1 MAAAKWSDVEANPK
15 YQALSDAGKAELKVR
30 YWNNVVGADPRLK
43 SLSDEG
49 VAQLHK
55 RFFGVLPG
63 EVTQTEPQD
72 NVDRTDN
79 GLGGDL
85 AGAWTVGANSLVAG
99 AGWAL
104 KAAGADQAGQ
114 AVMNVGE
121 KGMKAGRDMMSK
133 EGIEAGKKKFL
144 TTNWDES
151 VLTHPRALA
160 MAAVESLPGMV
171 IPMGATAVVART
183 AAAQA
188 AKKAAAIAAK
198 RGASAAVTDR
208 FAAKAAAAAMKKA
221 VIPASIVGEVAV
233 SASGVGQQTYS
244 EVMGMKPED
253 LDKSQTYRDT
263 VNHYIDNGLS
273 EEEARGMAQE
283 AVAMSASQIAAAI
296 SAPASAFAGYAGG
309 KWMGHVLG
317 EAPAGVGK
325 EAARGAATEIV
336 QEVPQS
342 AAEQFGQNA
351 GVKMRAD
358 ETRSLG
364 KDVAEAAAMGG
375 LVTGPMGGAMG
386 ALHGLGGK
394 GNEKPAP
401 SSQPAGD
408 QPNNPAAD
416 IPSDALR
423 QHAADLGDSEWDAQ
437 SRDEI
442 NAELV
447 RRGEQ
452 PVESI
457 TPPQD
462 AAPEAGQQEPPA
474 SAEPAAPATNEV
486 PGHVGYDLDQM
497 NTQQPVAPAPG
508 LGGIAD
514 RAQAQTAAQP
524 VEPPSANVDPKTGE
538 VIDELPALNDTQ
550 LVKEVRALMANGEP
564 PLAKEIAEKFGIDR
578 DRAGR
583 VLNAAWAVQRQSQ
596 VAAPATADV
605 TPQAPPAV
613 ANLGQQ
619 PAMAV
624 PAPAE
629 FPTMHLAQQALATG
643 GQAET
648 HRVVPKGARFVI
660 EPKPAAASEQSAAP
674 PPEAAQSQPEAPV
687 AQEDTVAAAVS
698 ALAAHRAVPAAKGQ
712 GKAWAEQEK
721 ALQENIKTAR
731 KAANAA
737 PAKPVAAPESSDL
750 NAEKFADLYREEHAK
765 QYPDRPLSADF
776 LKERGDHL
784 RKAIENKDTEAL
796 RSLNIGDRE
805 ANPVLRRIFES
816 ATGVKLPAGRGASHK
831 AVDQWAGVS
840 EEERAK
846 RDAGKKAASEEKAAQ
861 GALGAARRQAAA
873 ITVNS
878 PEGKSEAG
886 DKYVDRLISEGYD
899 YLHKRKK
906 GASYTTY
913 LANRATEMALPMT
926 HKALAEYARLAAAE
940 NAARQKPEAVAV
952 PEPAAEAP
960 VTTEEHRAGDRRHE
974 AGQIPAMERRGHD
987 RRIMRSGDQVI
998 NDDIHDRLA
1007 VKGLSDEAIAHAQ
1020 DAISEVLKDAVTGWG
1035 EARSGTLKDKAFIEA
1050 ERAAIE
1056 GDGPVFFVSM
1066 DIQNLGGLNAFHN
1079 NVEDEANA
1087 DYRGITD
1094 IILAGL
1100 EPLGKGSL
1108 FMRTGGDEI
1117 GAFIQG
1123 VDKAAIDAAMQGIR
1137 GKIKEYAT
1145 QRGFSDIPHKSDKS
1159 KQNGV
1164 SVHYGLAE
1172 VRIGAAAKQVYA
1184 EANAQLKAAV
1194 EGSKNVVRGRQEEGR
1209 SSGNAGSQGDAD
1221 RNPEDAAGKGNSESV
1236 RGVEGGSPP
1245 GNEVAGAKP
1254 ATEGKDQGAKP
1265 VVTERTTKPEQPGSK
1280 IEDFGETL
1288 HGARKHYAQ
1297 AYKDQI
1303 AASESIDMAVEPLS
1317 KSWPEPD
1324 YQKLLDDGV
1333 DPWIVAF
1340 VRVNRDAIPTKPK
1353 KAWKLKGWSEGASA
1367 LRDSAHKAL
1376 RGEHTADQIKEVMA
1390 KDRFNRSNQKI
1401 NGIIDLY
1408 LAVGHEKSLKGI
1420 DFSLSHYSLHGGV
1433 KYSPPKA
1440 IWTVS
1445 RESKSTA
1452 FGNWPTELAIGDTRE
1467 EAIAAFKAKYATMD
1481 APVAKKAEVKFTI
1494 YSRTTDDPR
1503 KFYIGKKVGKTYVD
1517 LKSFATSKEAR
1528 DFLESGHDELVRL
1541 LANNK
1546 EIPPE
1551 RRETND
1557 PRVGVDHRANLS
1569 SLNAVVQRLVD
1580 RSYATANGFSDAL
1593 ITHAGGSK
1601 LPGFIDV
1608 PLQSVPLSRGS
1619 DDVDASLNKLPAYR
1633 LSVFAKFL
1641 GNLNNTDTISVN
1653 GFYGLDIP
1661 GKRLVQSAMLS
1672 VGHNPQVRRSV
1683 IKLIPVDVMNN
1694 LAGTKFSADGLFSDK
1709 SMLGDG
1715 LAIDGEV
1722 PVGRA
1727 DPAVLAFVRAVAS
1740 VTAEVA
1746 FTDNISRVSLK
1757 NDPAVQAGK
1766 FDSVLG
1772 EFSGFSQDVTPQD
1785 FMDAFSFSGVQFGN
1799 YVEQSKRQQDL
1810 NNAYDALMDLAGVIG
1825 VPPKAL
1831 SLNGELGLAFGARG
1845 KGGKGSAAAHYE
1857 SGTVVINL
1865 TKGDGAGSLAHEWWH
1880 SVDNYFSRMRQGSGR
1895 HYMTDARDVSL
1906 AARGSNFVAAP
1917 GVRKEVVQAF
1927 GDIMR
1932 GINLTSVKE
1941 RSKNLDARR
1950 TKAYW
1955 STDIEMSAR
1964 AFESYVIAK
1973 LQDQGASNDYLAN
1986 IVSEAAWSLEE
1997 GYPYPTAGEIADI
2010 RAGFD
2015 TFFGVVQTKETDKGV
2030 AMFSIGQGGKVGMP
2044 ANTIRNMV
2052 DRMKA
2057 GAAGIVVRQSAKDL
2071 PRAVLDAADKQ
2082 GIPHDKIR
2090 GVHFAG
2096 VSYLVADNLTA
2107 KEVQAV
2113 VFHEAYVHGGL
2124 RSRYEGRVEA
2134 RMIDLANNLQGGGKP
2149 HVRVMRL
2156 AKQQGISLLA
2166 YERGLA
2172 NDGAKTERQKLA
2184 GLTEELMAHIGE
2196 TTGSLRAYL
2205 EEVVGMIRK
2214 FLRDVGLS
2222 DLSEMG
2228 ITDIR
2233 AELRMAREAYLN
2245 QVSNASG
2252 EPAFSRRGWSQDFPD
2267 AILGM
2272 DSATAQAHPD
2282 YAAAKAGDDAAALRL
2297 ARDLVT
2303 PEYVESIKA
2312 VLGDKKPTIVPVLA
2326 VESMGKNRIP
2336 VMVAN
2341 VLGERLGLPVTED
2354 IIQSKKVGRSAGD
2367 GFHRLATKVTFS
2379 GPVKPGDYL
2388 ILDDTLTQ
2396 GGTLAELKTHIEDAG
2411 GHVVLASALTGK
2423 QYSRKLALS
2432 SDTLGQ
2438 LRERFGSIENWWRD
2452 TFGHDFSGLTESEG
2466 RFLLKLKGSPRPDAV
2481 RDRILA
2487 ARDEGLRGLG
2497 ARDDSHGPDQQPVDD
2512 VSFSLRGESGKAQTS
2527 TVTNL
2532 RAWLRNQLAIRTQS
2546 SRTFNLLWHRGVGTQ
2561 YHKGT
2566 IDKHYKL
2573 VYDIGQEYLNGVAR
2587 NAADS
2592 MEAAPTL
2599 LGRMDGFKD
2608 WWRDAKSSVTSSQ
2621 DKKDLAAIAGP
2632 IFDGTLKDKKQYT
2645 DQELK
2650 KQFGLND
2657 KQVGLYREFR
2667 NAVEVSLHSLAKA
2680 EIFDR
2685 LKASKSLPK
2694 DVLDTLRDMDVDM
2707 DTFTK
2712 HIRSEMAKHLKAH
2725 AGDADVKKA
2734 VASGLASTKEINER
2748 INNLLSEGYAPLMRF
2763 GEYTV
2768 TVRDKAGK
2776 IEHFSMHESQAD
2788 ANAAKAA
2795 LEKAVPKS
2803 YTVES
2808 GVMAEGENE
2817 IFKGISPETIALFG
2831 EAAGITKD
2839 EAYQEYLKKA
2849 IANRSAL
2856 KRLIHR
2862 KEVPGFDKDVQ
2873 RVLASFV
2880 TSNARRAAKL
2890 THLDQLDEA
2899 IEAIPQKKGDVKTE
2913 AIKFRKYMLD
2923 TGNEAQKFR
2932 SLLFTYYITGSIAS
2946 AAVNLTQPITMTFPY
2961 LSQWGSARAAKELA
2975 RATKDGVA
2983 SFGGTVPADLESA
2996 YNRAKRDG
3004 VVDPQNI
3011 FNMMAMAEGTLTA
3024 EGAASRS
3031 LKALNHSLAIAFSSA
3046 EALNR
3051 KSAFIAAFRIG
3062 RDLNKAQ
3069 MEKAG
3074 VSSAYEFAVKAVA
3087 ETQGIYN
3094 RGNRPNIGRGAV
3106 GATVMCVD
3114 DDTEALTQRGWLGP
3128 DDLKPGDMMASF
3140 DMKTEKLKW
3149 MPLGSVHTAD
3159 FDGEMVHATSRSLD
3173 MLMTP
3178 DHRVVNYKRGR
3189 VVGGNR
3195 GDHQWTLGITEAQ
3208 DIPAS
3213 SRVQIPTA
3221 AEFDHAPQ
3229 SDIRDEIAPVLG
3241 WVVTEGCFYP
3251 AGYICIYQNEGK
3263 DAEQIRADL
3272 KAAGFTWKE
3281 TTWNHKG
3288 GNAPHKRFFIKAS
3301 QCAEIRDLLPRKH
3314 LTPELLMRMSKS
3326 QIAAMVE
3333 RMIDGDGSVTALG
3346 QRCLI
3351 QNQGDTLEAFQ
3362 MALTIL
3368 GKSYSVGRH
3377 GPGCMAVLIR
3387 EPKKNSVGRYSVQR
3401 SERVPYKGRVWCPII
3416 PETCTW
3422 VARRNGKPFI
3432 THNTFKQ
3439 FSISYVELL
3448 RRLWKEDKGSFL
3460 IAIGIL
3466 QMLAGVMG
3474 LPFADDIEDVVGSA
3488 MSRIG
3493 FGENPES
3500 KLRDVAQE
3508 TFGDQWAEFM
3518 LYGSSAVLPI
3528 DVHGRLG
3535 MGNLLPATG
3544 VANKFNSPAQ
3554 QTREMLEIAGVAGGL
3569 AQSVTSGQA
3578 VPTFARNAAKG
3589 AEMIA
3594 TGEYRNTRDYK
3605 IMDATVGEGVA
3616 KMLGFHPSSVA
3627 RETRV
3632 LGAEIERVNAQR
3644 VMEAKFVDRRAQAIV
3659 DGDGKA
3665 LKQVLADTEAW
3676 NERNPKQRIVI
3687 TGAQITKRVR
3697 EMKKS
3702 REERFLKRVPK
3713 EMRGDM
3719 RERIAQ

>member
-30 YWNNVVGADPRLK
+30 YWNNVVGADPKVK
-43 SLSDEG
+43 SLSDDG

-104 KAAGADQAGQ
+104 KAAGADEAGQ

-375 LVTGPMGGAMG
+375 LVAGPMGGAMG

-442 NAELV
+442 NTELV

-452 PVESI
+452 PVVSI

-524 VEPPSANVDPKTGE
+524 VEPPPANVDPKTGE
-538 VIDELPALNDTQ
+538 VIDELPALNDKQ
-550 LVKEVRALMANGEP
+550 LIEEVRALMANGEP

-596 VAAPATADV
+596 VAAPATAEV
-605 TPQAPPAV
+605 TPQAPPTM
-613 ANLGQQ
+613 ANLDQQ
-619 PAMAV
+619 PAT
-624 PAPAE
+624 APSE
-629 FPTMHLAQQALATG
+629 FPTMHLAKQALAAG

-648 HRVVPKGARFVI
+648 HRVVPRGARFVI
-660 EPKPAAASEQSAAP
+660 EPKPAAPAEQAGAPESAPIALNGTEP
-674 PPEAAQSQPEAPV
+674 TPIGTQAAADVVTPESQDSIRIAANRTDPALIRT
-687 AQEDTVAAAVS
+687 QEDPVAAATA

-737 PAKPVAAPESSDL
+737 RPAQPPAATALPE
-750 NAEKFADLYREEHAK
+750 
-765 QYPDRPLSADF
+765 
-776 LKERGDHL
+776 
-784 RKAIENKDTEAL
+784 I
-796 RSLNIGDRE
+796 
-805 ANPVLRRIFES
+805 NPR
-816 ATGVKLPAGRGASHK
+816 T
-831 AVDQWAGVS
+831 D
-840 EEERAK
+840 
-846 RDAGKKAASEEKAAQ
+846 RDAALVAEDAAAQ
-861 GALGAARRQAAA
+861 APPGL
-873 ITVNS
+873 
-878 PEGKSEAG
+878 
-886 DKYVDRLISEGYD
+886 
-899 YLHKRKK
+899 
-906 GASYTTY
+906 
-913 LANRATEMALPMT
+913 
-926 HKALAEYARLAAAE
+926 AAE
-940 NAARQKPEAVAV
+940 NAARPADVAAQAPPAEVPAADEENRSGQRKPPTNAKGAYHEAVAAQV
-952 PEPAAEAP
+952 
-960 VTTEEHRAGDRRHE
+960 RHE
-974 AGQIPAMERRGHD
+974 DDESPTLAGLPVDVRRQIHEERVAAKLKSKPLPID
-987 RRIMRSGDQVI
+987 PTSGLINGKEVLDQS
-998 NDDIHDRLA
+998 A
-1007 VKGLSDEAIAHAQ
+1007 VAQGTASGTMQEAI
-1020 DAISEVLKDAVTGWG
+1020 
-1035 EARSGTLKDKAFIEA
+1035 FN
-1050 ERAAIE
+1050 AAINHVKA
-1056 GDGPVFFVSM
+1056 GGTAHVSEL
-1066 DIQNLGGLNAFHN
+1066 DLGNLGGINHFSGQ
-1079 NVEDEANA
+1079 V
-1087 DYRGITD
+1087 
-1094 IILAGL
+1094 
-1100 EPLGKGSL
+1100 
-1108 FMRTGGDEI
+1108 GGDRAI
-1117 GAFIQG
+1117 AGVSGAMS
-1123 VDKAAIDAAMQGIR
+1123 AAIDAAGHSDQIELSRYGGDEFFATARDLDVGTIGRTLDAANKAAQDYMDKTTPRMLNPSLESSIR
-1137 GKIKEYAT
+1137 QDKTLSDEEKGAILSHLDTPLSRLPKKPAKGTDGVTHYAPGNTKLHVGKQVPVTA
-1145 QRGFSDIPHKSDKS
+1145 GASAASLH
-1159 KQNGV
+1159 QNADAF
-1164 SVHYGLAE
+1164 L
-1172 VRIGAAAKQVYA
+1172 AAAKN
-1184 EANAQLKAAV
+1184 ANYKEGGKNERQTDELEGLRRDGQHGAQAPSA
-1194 EGSKNVVRGRQEEGR
+1194 GQAG
-1209 SSGNAGSQGDAD
+1209 AGSGE
-1221 RNPEDAAGKGNSESV
+1221 PGAGATGKPNEPGRASVGGTVDSEV
-1236 RGVEGGSPP
+1236 ARGIGENGSQQD
-1245 GNEVAGAKP
+1245 GVTDKAGAKP

-1265 VVTERTTKPEQPGSK
+1265 GVTERTAKPEQPGSK

-1353 KAWKLKGWSEGASA
+1353 KAWKLPGWSKGASA
-1367 LRDSAHKAL
+1367 LRDSANKAL

-1390 KDRFNRSNQKI
+1390 KNRFNLSNQKI

-1503 KFYIGKKVGKTYVD
+1503 KLYIGKKVGKTYFD

-1528 DFLESGHDELVRL
+1528 DFLEGNHDELVRL

-1557 PRVGVDHRANLS
+1557 PRVGVDHR
-1569 SLNAVVQRLVD
+1569 
-1580 RSYATANGFSDAL
+1580 
-1593 ITHAGGSK
+1593 
-1601 LPGFIDV
+1601 
-1608 PLQSVPLSRGS
+1608 
-1619 DDVDASLNKLPAYR
+1619 
-1633 LSVFAKFL
+1633 
-1641 GNLNNTDTISVN
+1641 
-1653 GFYGLDIP
+1653 
-1661 GKRLVQSAMLS
+1661 
-1672 VGHNPQVRRSV
+1672 
-1683 IKLIPVDVMNN
+1683 
-1694 LAGTKFSADGLFSDK
+1694 
-1709 SMLGDG
+1709 
-1715 LAIDGEV
+1715 
-1722 PVGRA
+1722 
-1727 DPAVLAFVRAVAS
+1727 
-1740 VTAEVA
+1740 
-1746 FTDNISRVSLK
+1746 
-1757 NDPAVQAGK
+1757 
-1766 FDSVLG
+1766 
-1772 EFSGFSQDVTPQD
+1772 SGADVTPEQ
-1785 FMDAFSFSGVQFGN
+1785 FSETFGFRGVQFGN
-1799 YVEQSKRQQDL
+1799 YVEGPRRQQDL

-1932 GINLTSVKE
+1932 GINRTSVKE
-1941 RSKNLDARR
+1941 RSKNLDTRR

-1973 LQDQGASNDYLAN
+1973 LQDQGTSNDYLAN
-1986 IVSEAAWSLEE
+1986 IVSEAAWDLEN

-2057 GAAGIVVRQSAKDL
+2057 GSAGIVVRQSAKDL

-2090 GVHFAG
+2090 GVHFGG

-2172 NDGAKTERQKLA
+2172 NDGTKTERQKLA
-2184 GLTEELMAHIGE
+2184 VLTEELMAHIGE

-2245 QVSNASG
+2245 QASNASG

-2466 RFLLKLKGSPRPDAV
+2466 RFLLKLKGNPRPDAV
-2481 RDRILA
+2481 RDRIIA

-2497 ARDDSHGPDQQPVDD
+2497 ARDDSHGQDQQPVDD

-2566 IDKHYKL
+2566 IDKHYKR

-2650 KQFGLND
+2650 KQFGLTD

-2680 EIFDR
+2680 EIYDR

-2725 AGDADVKKA
+2725 KSDADVKKA
-2734 VASGLASTKEINER
+2734 VASGLASIKEINER
-2748 INNLLSEGYAPLMRF
+2748 INNLLNEGYAPLMRF

-2849 IANRSAL
+2849 VANRSAL

-2983 SFGGTVPADLESA
+2983 SFGGTVPADIEGA

-3106 GATVMCVD
+3106 GATVM
-3114 DDTEALTQRGWLGP
+3114 
-3128 DDLKPGDMMASF
+3128 
-3140 DMKTEKLKW
+3140 
-3149 MPLGSVHTAD
+3149 
-3159 FDGEMVHATSRSLD
+3159 
-3173 MLMTP
+3173 
-3178 DHRVVNYKRGR
+3178 
-3189 VVGGNR
+3189 
-3195 GDHQWTLGITEAQ
+3195 
-3208 DIPAS
+3208 
-3213 SRVQIPTA
+3213 
-3221 AEFDHAPQ
+3221 
-3229 SDIRDEIAPVLG
+3229 
-3241 WVVTEGCFYP
+3241 
-3251 AGYICIYQNEGK
+3251 
-3263 DAEQIRADL
+3263 
-3272 KAAGFTWKE
+3272 
-3281 TTWNHKG
+3281 
-3288 GNAPHKRFFIKAS
+3288 
-3301 QCAEIRDLLPRKH
+3301 
-3314 LTPELLMRMSKS
+3314 
-3326 QIAAMVE
+3326 
-3333 RMIDGDGSVTALG
+3333 
-3346 QRCLI
+3346 
-3351 QNQGDTLEAFQ
+3351 
-3362 MALTIL
+3362 
-3368 GKSYSVGRH
+3368 
-3377 GPGCMAVLIR
+3377 
-3387 EPKKNSVGRYSVQR
+3387 
-3401 SERVPYKGRVWCPII
+3401 
-3416 PETCTW
+3416 
-3422 VARRNGKPFI
+3422 
-3432 THNTFKQ
+3432 TFKQ

-3594 TGEYRNTRDYK
+3594 TGEYRDTKGRK
-3605 IMDATVGEGVA
+3605 VMDATVGEGVA
-3616 KMLGFHPSSVA
+3616 KMLGFQPSSVA
-3627 RETRV
+3627 RETRA
-3632 LGAEIERVNAQR
+3632 LGAEMEQVNAQR
-3644 VMEAKFVDRRAQAIV
+3644 VMEAKFADRRAQAIV

>member
-43 SLSDEG
+43 SLSDDG

-63 EVTQTEPQD
+63 EVTQTDPQD
-72 NVDRTDN
+72 DVDRTDR
-79 GLGGDL
+79 GIGSDL

-104 KAAGADQAGQ
+104 KAAGADEAGQ

-121 KGMKAGRDMMSK
+121 KGMKAGRNMMSK

-283 AVAMSASQIAAAI
+283 AVAMSASRIAAAV
-296 SAPASAFAGYAGG
+296 SAPASALAGYVGG

-325 EAARGAATEIV
+325 EAVRGAITEV
-336 QEVPQS
+336 AQEVPQS

-375 LVTGPMGGAMG
+375 LVAGPMGGAMG

-660 EPKPAAASEQSAAP
+660 EPKPAA
-674 PPEAAQSQPEAPV
+674 QPEAVADVSAVEQPTAPAVAEQRPV
-687 AQEDTVAAAVS
+687 LPGMEETERDNSALNSRIDQEVANDASGRTLLEKAFSAFYGAMRGGQMANTLVGGGILDNQHYRRLPAEIQRRSAHGMAKDFTLASLRSLLTTGIEAGRGRSGGSLDTAPLSSASGDTGGGGTGSGNAYSEGSFTLVAREGVGAITNMSQVEAVVVNSAIPDAVVRGLRETYPDMQFLRSWELGALESKAAPTATPAAASMVPTAPAETQQDPVAAAKA
-698 ALAAHRAVPAAKGQ
+698 ALAAHRTTNPAKGQ

-721 ALQENIKTAR
+721 ALQKAIRSAR
-731 KAANAA
+731 KTANAA
-737 PAKPVAAPESSDL
+737 PAAQQPVAAPEL
-750 NAEKFADLYREEHAK
+750 PEINFRA
-765 QYPDRPLSADF
+765 
-776 LKERGDHL
+776 
-784 RKAIENKDTEAL
+784 
-796 RSLNIGDRE
+796 DRE
-805 ANPVLRRIFES
+805 A
-816 ATGVKLPAGRGASHK
+816 A
-831 AVDQWAGVS
+831 
-840 EEERAK
+840 
-846 RDAGKKAASEEKAAQ
+846 
-861 GALGAARRQAAA
+861 GAA
-873 ITVNS
+873 TS
-878 PEGKSEAG
+878 
-886 DKYVDRLISEGYD
+886 
-899 YLHKRKK
+899 
-906 GASYTTY
+906 
-913 LANRATEMALPMT
+913 
-926 HKALAEYARLAAAE
+926 
-940 NAARQKPEAVAV
+940 
-952 PEPAAEAP
+952 AAEAP
-960 VTTEEHRAGDRRHE
+960 AVTTEEHRSGQRKAPVTAKDAYHEAVAAQVRHE
-974 AGQIPAMERRGHD
+974 DDESPTLSGLPVDVR
-987 RRIMRSGDQVI
+987 RRIHEERVAAKMKAKPLPLDPTSGLI
-998 NDDIHDRLA
+998 NGKEVLNESITEEGTS
-1007 VKGLSDEAIAHAQ
+1007 KGTMLEAIFSA
-1020 DAISEVLKDAVTGWG
+1020 AISHVKAG
-1035 EARSGTLKDKAFIEA
+1035 GTAH
-1050 ERAAIE
+1050 
-1056 GDGPVFFVSM
+1056 VSEL
-1066 DIQNLGGLNAFHN
+1066 DLGNLGGINHFAGQVGGDRAIAGVSKAISGA
-1079 NVEDEANA
+1079 VEA
-1087 DYRGITD
+1087 
-1094 IILAGL
+1094 AGHGDKIEL
-1100 EPLGKGSL
+1100 S
-1108 FMRTGGDEI
+1108 RYGGDEFFSTARDLDVETI
-1117 GAFIQG
+1117 GRTL
-1123 VDKAAIDAAMQGIR
+1123 DAANAAAQDYMDKTTPRMLNPNLETSIR
-1137 GKIKEYAT
+1137 QDKTLSEEEKAVVLSHMDTPLSHLPKKPAKGADGKTFYGPGNTKLHV
-1145 QRGFSDIPHKSDKS
+1145 G
-1159 KQNGV
+1159 KQVQVTADV
-1164 SVHYGLAE
+1164 SAADLHQEADSSL
-1172 VRIGAAAKQVYA
+1172 AAAKN
-1184 EANAQLKAAV
+1184 ANYKEGGRNERKTDELEGLRRDGQHGAQAPAAGEVGAGGSKPDSDETGSGAVVGRSATGGAVDSAVARGAGERGGQQDGVKPAAGATPADGKAAP
-1194 EGSKNVVRGRQEEGR
+1194 KK
-1209 SSGNAGSQGDAD
+1209 SSG
-1221 RNPEDAAGKGNSESV
+1221 
-1236 RGVEGGSPP
+1236 
-1245 GNEVAGAKP
+1245 
-1254 ATEGKDQGAKP
+1254 ATTA
-1265 VVTERTTKPEQPGSK
+1265 TTAKPEQPASK

-1303 AASESIDMAVEPLS
+1303 AASESVDMAVEPLS

-1333 DPWIVAF
+1333 DPWVVAF
-1340 VRVNRDAIPTKPK
+1340 VRVNRDAVPTKPK
-1353 KAWKLKGWSEGASA
+1353 KGWKLQGWAAGANA

-1376 RGEHTADQIKEVMA
+1376 RGEYTVEQMKEQLA
-1390 KDRFNRSNQKI
+1390 KDRFNRLSQKI
-1401 NGIIDLY
+1401 SGVIDLY
-1408 LAVGHEKSLKGI
+1408 IAVGHEKSLKGI

-1433 KYSPPKA
+1433 KYSPAKA
-1440 IWTVS
+1440 IWAVS

-1481 APVAKKAEVKFTI
+1481 APAAKKAEVKFTI

-1503 KFYIGKKVGKTYVD
+1503 KFYIGKKVGKTYFD

-1528 DFLESGHDELVRL
+1528 DFLEGNHDELVRL

-1557 PRVGVDHRANLS
+1557 PRVGVDHR
-1569 SLNAVVQRLVD
+1569 
-1580 RSYATANGFSDAL
+1580 
-1593 ITHAGGSK
+1593 
-1601 LPGFIDV
+1601 
-1608 PLQSVPLSRGS
+1608 
-1619 DDVDASLNKLPAYR
+1619 
-1633 LSVFAKFL
+1633 
-1641 GNLNNTDTISVN
+1641 
-1653 GFYGLDIP
+1653 
-1661 GKRLVQSAMLS
+1661 
-1672 VGHNPQVRRSV
+1672 
-1683 IKLIPVDVMNN
+1683 
-1694 LAGTKFSADGLFSDK
+1694 
-1709 SMLGDG
+1709 
-1715 LAIDGEV
+1715 
-1722 PVGRA
+1722 
-1727 DPAVLAFVRAVAS
+1727 
-1740 VTAEVA
+1740 
-1746 FTDNISRVSLK
+1746 
-1757 NDPAVQAGK
+1757 
-1766 FDSVLG
+1766 
-1772 EFSGFSQDVTPQD
+1772 SGADVTSEQ
-1785 FMDAFSFSGVQFGN
+1785 FSETFGFRGVQFGN
-1799 YVEQSKRQQDL
+1799 YVEGPRRQQDL

-1845 KGGKGSAAAHYE
+1845 KGGARPAAAHYE
-1857 SGTVVINL
+1857 SDTVVINL
-1865 TKGDGAGSLAHEWWH
+1865 TKGAGAGSLAHEWWH

-1932 GINLTSVKE
+1932 GINRTSVKE

-2044 ANTIRNMV
+2044 ASTIRNMV

-2057 GAAGIVVRQSAKDL
+2057 GSAGIVVRQSAKDL

-2090 GVHFAG
+2090 GVHFG
-2096 VSYLVADNLTA
+2096 GISYLVADNMTA

-2113 VFHEAYVHGGL
+2113 VFHEAYTHGGL
-2124 RSRYEGRVEA
+2124 RSRYEGRVEG

-2172 NDGAKTERQKLA
+2172 NDGTKTERQKLA
-2184 GLTEELMAHIGE
+2184 VLTEELMAHIGE

-2245 QVSNASG
+2245 QASNASG

-2768 TVRDKAGK
+2768 TVKDKAGK

-2946 AAVNLTQPITMTFPY
+2946 AAVNMTQPVTMTFPY

-3106 GATVMCVD
+3106 GATVM
-3114 DDTEALTQRGWLGP
+3114 
-3128 DDLKPGDMMASF
+3128 
-3140 DMKTEKLKW
+3140 
-3149 MPLGSVHTAD
+3149 
-3159 FDGEMVHATSRSLD
+3159 
-3173 MLMTP
+3173 
-3178 DHRVVNYKRGR
+3178 
-3189 VVGGNR
+3189 
-3195 GDHQWTLGITEAQ
+3195 
-3208 DIPAS
+3208 
-3213 SRVQIPTA
+3213 
-3221 AEFDHAPQ
+3221 
-3229 SDIRDEIAPVLG
+3229 
-3241 WVVTEGCFYP
+3241 
-3251 AGYICIYQNEGK
+3251 
-3263 DAEQIRADL
+3263 
-3272 KAAGFTWKE
+3272 
-3281 TTWNHKG
+3281 
-3288 GNAPHKRFFIKAS
+3288 
-3301 QCAEIRDLLPRKH
+3301 
-3314 LTPELLMRMSKS
+3314 
-3326 QIAAMVE
+3326 
-3333 RMIDGDGSVTALG
+3333 
-3346 QRCLI
+3346 
-3351 QNQGDTLEAFQ
+3351 
-3362 MALTIL
+3362 
-3368 GKSYSVGRH
+3368 
-3377 GPGCMAVLIR
+3377 
-3387 EPKKNSVGRYSVQR
+3387 
-3401 SERVPYKGRVWCPII
+3401 
-3416 PETCTW
+3416 
-3422 VARRNGKPFI
+3422 
-3432 THNTFKQ
+3432 TFKQ

-3448 RRLWKEDKGSFL
+3448 RRLWKDDKGSFL

-3594 TGEYRNTRDYK
+3594 TGEYRDTKGRK
-3605 IMDATVGEGVA
+3605 VMDATVGEGVA
-3616 KMLGFHPSSVA
+3616 KMLGFQPSSVA
-3627 RETRV
+3627 RETRA
-3632 LGAEIERVNAQR
+3632 LGAEMEQVNAQR
-3644 VMEAKFVDRRAQAIV
+3644 VMEAKFADRRAQAIV